1 MRIVKQNIFWFTIF
15 ERAVLYMKFDAKT
28 MTRIAVMTAVICI
41 LGPVSIPI
49 GPVPISLTPLT
60 ILLSVY
66 LLGMAEGACA
76 TLLYVVLGAIGL
88 PVFGGFTGG
97 FGIIA
102 GPTGGYIIG
111 YVFLALIAG
120 WFIHK
125 YYDRVWLQFL
135 GMCLGTAVLYAF
147 GTVWLAKVAGMTFME
162 ALAAGVLPFIAGDVL
177 KMVLAIA
184 LGRAIRSRLESAGLI
199 VR

>member
-1 MRIVKQNIFWFTIF
+1 
-15 ERAVLYMKFDAKT
+15 MKFDAKN

-66 LLGMAEGACA
+66 ILGMAEGAIA
-76 TLLYVVLGAIGL
+76 TLLYVILGAIGL
-88 PVFGGFTGG
+88 PVFGGFSGG

-120 WFIHK
+120 WFINHF
-125 YYDRVWLQFL
+125 YDIIWVQYL
-135 GMCLGTAVLYAF
+135 GMCLGMAVLYAF
-147 GTVWLAKVAGMTFME
+147 GTVWLSHAAHMTFAE
-162 ALAAGVLPFIAGDVL
+162 ALAVGVLPFIAVDL
-177 KMVLAIA
+177 IKMAVSII
-184 LGRAIRSRLESAGLI
+184 LGRAVNKRLDAGGIRTR
-199 VR
+199 